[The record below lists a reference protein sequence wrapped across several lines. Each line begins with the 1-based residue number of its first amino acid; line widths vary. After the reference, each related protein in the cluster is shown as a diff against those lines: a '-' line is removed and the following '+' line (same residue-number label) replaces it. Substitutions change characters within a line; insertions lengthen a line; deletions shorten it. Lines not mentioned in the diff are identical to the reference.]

1 MAAAQATGGRRIADF
16 TKALRDRLDRL
27 RDVATVTGEAPARN

>member
-1 MAAAQATGGRRIADF
+1 VSAQLAAGLRASSGTESEIDDF

-27 RDVATVTGEAPARN
+27 RAI